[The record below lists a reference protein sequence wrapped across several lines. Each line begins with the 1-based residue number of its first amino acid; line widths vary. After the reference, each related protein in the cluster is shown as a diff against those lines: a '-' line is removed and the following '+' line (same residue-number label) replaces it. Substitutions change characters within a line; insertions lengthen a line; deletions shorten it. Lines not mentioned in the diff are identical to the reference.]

1 MVFSRCSVFAT
12 SQFNIFEVQKD
23 SFFCGNTKVF
33 ERFCRQAKDLLRTVY
48 NTRSCKLACKGLRLR
63 RFTYLKAKT
72 LVFAETRKCLKN
84 FADRQKIYFV
94 QFIVQEVCKLSCKA
108 LLLCRFFSNRDAQF
122 IVEVA
127 CGNLKYDLSEF

>member
-1 MVFSRCSVFAT
+1 M
-12 SQFNIFEVQKD
+12 
-23 SFFCGNTKVF
+23 F

-72 LVFAETRKCLKN
+72 LVFAETRKCLKD
-84 FADRQKIYFV
+84 FVDRQKIYFV
-94 QFIVQEVCKLSCKA
+94 QFIVQEVAS
-108 LLLCRFFSNRDAQF
+108 LLARACYFAFFSNRDAQF

-127 CGNLKYDLSEF
+127 CGNLK

>member
-1 MVFSRCSVFAT
+1 MVFSRCSVLQLRSLT
-12 SQFNIFEVQKD
+12 YLKCKKIV
-23 SFFCGNTKVF
+23 FFCGNTKVF

-48 NTRSCKLACKGLRLR
+48 NTRSCKLACKGLRLC

-108 LLLCRFFSNRDAQF
+108 LLLCFFQTVMHNLLWKLR
-122 IVEVA
+122 VA
-127 CGNLKYDLSEF
+127 T

>member
-48 NTRSCKLACKGLRLR
+48 STRSLQTFLQGFA
-63 RFTYLKAKT
+63 T
-72 LVFAETRKCLKN
+72 LL
-84 FADRQKIYFV
+84 
-94 QFIVQEVCKLSCKA
+94 
-108 LLLCRFFSNRDAQF
+108 FSNRDAQF

-127 CGNLKYDLSEF
+127 CSNLKYDLSEF